1 MLFLSSCGSPDAETA
16 PETRSSTPRTF
27 EQFDLG
33 DPAGAVTEFA
43 HAFRRRDFISVA
55 LILHPV
61 TQASMTADVAAADF
75 STWAM
80 PELEPAIRA
89 RIELER
95 NGDHH
100 LDTLRVFETAM
111 QEATRNGGL
120 RVDLGGGIEDVRVR
134 TADDFTA
141 VVDAVLSA
149 DGAPV
154 VFELGPTADG
164 RWRVRQARLENGIGT
179 ELPFSGQPAQVSP
192 VRAVD
197 VATTWRA
204 GLPDHSPMTLLDTI
218 ETLLDQGDHVSLYLL
233 LDAVAQREVAS
244 RLPVSTTGVHEFV
257 AARFDEVMDRSGF
270 PFDFSALGEG
280 PEPPEAVT
288 TEPGDSLTFA
298 ARAGDVDYDVTVV
311 LDGDGNWRLRRMALI
326 GDLASPTPFPGP

>member
-1 MLFLSSCGSPDAETA
+1 
-16 PETRSSTPRTF
+16 
-27 EQFDLG
+27 
-33 DPAGAVTEFA
+33 
-43 HAFRRRDFISVA
+43 
-55 LILHPV
+55 
-61 TQASMTADVAAADF
+61 MTADVAAADF

-154 VFELGPTADG
+154 VFCLLYT
-164 RWRVRQARLENGIGT
+164 
-179 ELPFSGQPAQVSP
+179 SP
-192 VRAVD
+192 SPRD
-197 VATTWRA
+197 AT
-204 GLPDHSPMTLLDTI
+204 L
-218 ETLLDQGDHVSLYLL
+218 
-233 LDAVAQREVAS
+233 S
-244 RLPVSTTGVHEFV
+244 RMPS
-257 AARFDEVMDRSGF
+257 
-270 PFDFSALGEG
+270 SA
-280 PEPPEAVT
+280 
-288 TEPGDSLTFA
+288 
-298 ARAGDVDYDVTVV
+298 
-311 LDGDGNWRLRRMALI
+311 
-326 GDLASPTPFPGP
+326 